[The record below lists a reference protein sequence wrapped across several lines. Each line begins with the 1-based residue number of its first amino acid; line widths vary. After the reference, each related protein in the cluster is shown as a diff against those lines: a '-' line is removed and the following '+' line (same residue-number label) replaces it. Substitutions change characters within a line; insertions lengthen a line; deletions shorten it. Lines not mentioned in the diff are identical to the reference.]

1 MLKQACLFC
10 KIVGMLAIIGVLN
23 WGSIAVFQ
31 VNFIDRLFG
40 EMSIVSRVLYG
51 LIGLSGIALLIS
63 FFTTCPACKKS

>member
-1 MLKQACLFC
+1 MLKQACFFC
-10 KIVGMLAIIGVLN
+10 KIVGILAIIGVLN